1 MMDNKKVVLYGPDGL
16 PIKRQS
22 LTKEIAAPSLTG
34 VRNAWSPTVASG
46 LTPDRLATIMRAA
59 AEGDAHDYL
68 VLAEEMEEREIH
80 YQSVL
85 GTRKRAIGSVEMA
98 IEPASDA
105 PKDKEIAD
113 AVRTHILHDPNF
125 VEILDDLL
133 DALAKGYSVAEIV
146 WKRGRFWTVER
157 YEYRDPRFFTWDRET
172 GKQIRLID
180 ESNPL
185 GILLPSYRFITHI
198 PRLKSGLPIRG
209 GLARLA
215 AMAFM
220 CKSYTVK
227 DWHAFLE
234 VFGMPLRLGRYGPN
248 ATQDDIDVLVQAVA
262 NIGTDAAA
270 ILPEGMRIDF
280 EQAAQGGGAG
290 NGAAVFQS
298 TAEWWDRQ
306 ISKGVLGQTAS
317 SEGTPGKLGNEDSQ
331 EDVRR
336 DILRSDC
343 RQLAL
348 TINRDL
354 IRAFVDIN
362 FGAQE
367 SYPTFSMPVLEPED
381 IALIIE
387 ALDKL
392 ADKGLTVKASEVRAK
407 LGFSDP
413 QAGDEVIGKKAEEAS
428 APKPDMEKAANR
440 SQKTVSIDDEI
451 EELGLENWQAQ
462 MQPVIDPIEE
472 LFNNSENFED
482 VLQGLRGLEMDME
495 TMIRSLA
502 AATFKAYVA
511 GDADAD

>member
-1 MMDNKKVVLYGPDGL
+1 
-16 PIKRQS
+16 
-22 LTKEIAAPSLTG
+22 
-34 VRNAWSPTVASG
+34 
-46 LTPDRLATIMRAA
+46 
-59 AEGDAHDYL
+59 
-68 VLAEEMEEREIH
+68 
-80 YQSVL
+80 
-85 GTRKRAIGSVEMA
+85 
-98 IEPASDA
+98 
-105 PKDKEIAD
+105 
-113 AVRTHILHDPNF
+113 
-125 VEILDDLL
+125 
-133 DALAKGYSVAEIV
+133 
-146 WKRGRFWTVER
+146 
-157 YEYRDPRFFTWDRET
+157 
-172 GKQIRLID
+172 
-180 ESNPL
+180 
-185 GILLPSYRFITHI
+185 
-198 PRLKSGLPIRG
+198 
-209 GLARLA
+209 
-215 AMAFM
+215 
-220 CKSYTVK
+220 
-227 DWHAFLE
+227 
-234 VFGMPLRLGRYGPN
+234 MPLRLGRYGPN

-280 EQAAQGGGAG
+280 QQTAQGGGAG
-290 NGAAVFQS
+290 SGAAVFQT

-306 ISKGVLGQTAS
+306 VSKGVLGQTAS

-367 SYPTFSMPVLEPED
+367 AYPTFSMPVLEPED

-392 ADKGLTVKASEVRAK
+392 ADKGLTVKSSEVRAK

-413 QAGDEVIGKKAEEAS
+413 QAGDEVIGKKAEEVS

-440 SQKTVSIDDEI
+440 SQQTTSIDDEI

-462 MQPVIDPIEE
+462 MQPVIDPIKE
-472 LFNNSENFED
+472 LFDQSENFED

-502 AATFKAYVA
+502 ASTFKARAA
-511 GDADAD
+511 GDSDAD